1 MHRPLRLLFVCSRA
15 RRRSATAEMIFGD
28 VPGLEAMAAGTAP
41 DADVPLDAATI
52 EWADHVLVMEDVHR
66 ARLNRQFPEQL
77 RGKRVT
83 VLGIADRYACMDPAL
98 IRLLRERVG
107 RLVPEARPS

>member
-1 MHRPLRLLFVCSRA
+1 
-15 RRRSATAEMIFGD
+15 
-28 VPGLEAMAAGTAP
+28 MANEKPVEIQVA
-41 DADVPLDAATI
+41 
-52 EWADHVLVMEDVHR
+52 
-66 ARLNRQFPEQL
+66 FPEQL

-107 RLVPEARPS
+107 RLVPEARPT